1 MKIKSG
7 RFSHRL
13 PPNGNVLNETELL
26 LLLLLLLLFVFLASA
41 GLFLWFPFVL
51 WKLEN
56 VKRRPLKPSTTTT
69 TTTTKNQQKPNKQK
83 RVIASYFSVVVRPL
97 AIEWPAPRT
106 ATGRSI
112 LRRSFFF
119 FFFFFFFFTE
129 FPPNRTGF
137 SFGSD
142 TFQPSFV
149 GFSSV
154 LSSLT
159 GFFYWVP
166 MSST

>member
-69 TTTTKNQQKPNKQK
+69 TTTTTKNQQKPNKQK

-119 FFFFFFFFTE
+119 FFFFFFFFYRVSTE
-129 FPPNRTGF
+129 SYRIFIRF
-137 SFGSD
+137 
-142 TFQPSFV
+142 
-149 GFSSV
+149 
-154 LSSLT
+154 
-159 GFFYWVP
+159 
-166 MSST
+166 

>member
-69 TTTTKNQQKPNKQK
+69 TTTTTKANKNQTNKK
-83 RVIASYFSVVVRPL
+83 ELSPRISRSSCGRWRLNGRRRGPRP
-97 AIEWPAPRT
+97 A
-106 ATGRSI
+106 GR
-112 LRRSFFF
+112 FY
-119 FFFFFFFFTE
+119 
-129 FPPNRTGF
+129 G
-137 SFGSD
+137 
-142 TFQPSFV
+142 
-149 GFSSV
+149 V
-154 LSSLT
+154 LSSFSFSFS
-159 GFFYWVP
+159 FFLPSFTVSLGVHTIICVSYLSTLVLIE
-166 MSST
+166 SSLNEFS